1 MEIIEIKKLPPPIDE
16 RVQLAR
22 EKLAKKLE
30 KSLENEKLI
39 ANDLASMM
47 SRKKLAK
54 KLKKSLENLTE
65 DENLIA
71 DFLGKKPN
79 IEGRPLL
86 DRFVKGVDAA
96 YKTQLNIKALNIEA
110 MKNILST
117 LQSNKTV
124 QQPYMKEIKK
134 LTIIY
139 RNGVIQ
145 PKTTIRNTALYN
157 WELKSHNQLWTKI
170 KEQNLTNPGAELVR
184 LVYNGIIAS
193 NVINVQTVIKRQAF
207 TAKRQQYR
215 FKKNDPEFRQRCFGV
230 AHRILRLTTPN
241 LHSQLSN
248 GFSMRI
254 FQDRVSRLPDYMD
267 MDVQELL
274 ELCAHTLTNR
284 ENSSDENYI
293 KMVEFCEPTIH
304 LNPAALRRK
313 LKKINLGHYIQL
325 KLDENNSDSS
335 DSDSSDDN
343 TTTVSDDSSSDD
355 SGDDS
360 YYSALSR
367 KELQAFAKEGKLSEY
382 NVNGKSSNVRIIE
395 ALRQRDIDN
404 ETNTDKETDKETEE
418 ASNPTES
425 EEEDKNVL
433 EESSDESE
441 EEGSPADLN
450 RKELQASAKE
460 GKLSEYDVNGKNYSA
475 LSRKELQAFAKEG
488 KLSEYNVNGKS
499 SNVRI
504 IEALRQ
510 RDMDNDDWGVAKFGH
525 LTFGEFLKQTEEASN
540 PTESEEEDKNVLEES
555 SDESEEEGSPADLN
569 RKELQALAKEGKLSE
584 YNVNGK
590 SSNVRIIEALR
601 QRDIDN
607 ETNADKE
614 TEEASKPSDKLFILE
629 ESSDE
634 SVEEETE
641 EASKPS
647 DKLFILEESSDE
659 SEEEEDY
666 SDLSRKELQALA
678 KEGKLS
684 EYDVNGKS
692 SNVRII
698 EALRQRDIDNDVNAD
713 KETDE
718 ETEEASNPT
727 ESEEEDK
734 NVLEESSDESEEE
747 EDYSDLSRKE
757 LQALAKEGK
766 LSEYDVNGKSS
777 NVRIIEALRQRDIDN
792 DVNAD
797 KETDE
802 ETEEASNSTES
813 EEEDKN
819 VLEESSDESEE
830 EGSPADLNRKELQ
843 ALAKEGKL
851 SEYNVNG
858 KSSNVR
864 IIEALRQRDI
874 DNDVN
879 ADKETEEASN
889 PTESEEEDK
898 NVLEES
904 SDESE
909 EEEDYSDLSRKE
921 LQELAKEGKLSEYNV
936 NGKSSN
942 VRIIEALRQRD
953 IDNET
958 NADKETE
965 EASNQTESEEEDE
978 NVLEESSDESE
989 EEEDYSDLSRKELQ
1003 ELAKEGKLS
1012 EYNVNGKSSNV
1023 RIIEALRQ
1031 RDIDNETN
1039 ADKETNSELQ
1049 ASVPPGELTAMLM
1062 NMSDDWAESDEE
1074 LNFAPSSVD
1083 DDMSMLYMNDFAMS
1097 SGDEGMEFATSSSD
1111 EKMKFATSSGDE
1123 GMKFATSSSDD
1134 ALKFATSSSDDGL
1147 KFADSSSLDF
1157 ATSESDNDKL

>member
-1 MEIIEIKKLPPPIDE
+1 MEIIRIKKLPPPIDE

-65 DENLIA
+65 DENLFA

-79 IEGRPLL
+79 IKRRPLL

-139 RNGVIQ
+139 RNQGPYGVIL
-145 PKTTIRNTALYN
+145 PKTTIRNTALYY

-184 LVYNGIIAS
+184 LVYNGIIAGKETIIAS
-193 NVINVQTVIKRQAF
+193 NVINVQTAIKRQAF

-215 FKKNDPEFRQRCFGV
+215 FKENDPEFRQRCFGV

-284 ENSSDENYI
+284 ENSRDENYI

-335 DSDSSDDN
+335 DSDSSDD
-343 TTTVSDDSSSDD
+343 SSSDD

-360 YYSALSR
+360 VGTKFDDGPPDTLLDLSTD
-367 KELQAFAKEGKLSEY
+367 ESEEGEQWVIADQRPAENSRVMYKGEEGLLIEHKASW
-382 NVNGKSSNVRIIE
+382 NVVDINGKIVKVNGFGLLKVPAEPAGKSSDEESGEE
-395 ALRQRDIDN
+395 AGAALMLLESSDEESGEEDKAGESEDEESGEGEQWVDADQRPTLNSRVMYKGEEGLLTKHNGSWNYVTIN
-404 ETNTDKETDKETEE
+404 GKIVKVNGFSLLKVPAEPAGKTEE
-418 ASNPTES
+418 ASNQTES

-433 EESSDESE
+433 EESS
-441 EEGSPADLN
+441 
-450 RKELQASAKE
+450 
-460 GKLSEYDVNGKNYSA
+460 
-475 LSRKELQAFAKEG
+475 
-488 KLSEYNVNGKS
+488 
-499 SNVRI
+499 
-504 IEALRQ
+504 
-510 RDMDNDDWGVAKFGH
+510 
-525 LTFGEFLKQTEEASN
+525 
-540 PTESEEEDKNVLEES
+540 
-555 SDESEEEGSPADLN
+555 
-569 RKELQALAKEGKLSE
+569 
-584 YNVNGK
+584 
-590 SSNVRIIEALR
+590 
-601 QRDIDN
+601 
-607 ETNADKE
+607 
-614 TEEASKPSDKLFILE
+614 
-629 ESSDE
+629 
-634 SVEEETE
+634 
-641 EASKPS
+641 
-647 DKLFILEESSDE
+647 
-659 SEEEEDY
+659 EEEED
-666 SDLSRKELQALA
+666 D
-678 KEGKLS
+678 
-684 EYDVNGKS
+684 
-692 SNVRII
+692 
-698 EALRQRDIDNDVNAD
+698 
-713 KETDE
+713 
-718 ETEEASNPT
+718 
-727 ESEEEDK
+727 
-734 NVLEESSDESEEE
+734 
-747 EDYSDLSRKE
+747 
-757 LQALAKEGK
+757 
-766 LSEYDVNGKSS
+766 
-777 NVRIIEALRQRDIDN
+777 
-792 DVNAD
+792 
-797 KETDE
+797 
-802 ETEEASNSTES
+802 
-813 EEEDKN
+813 
-819 VLEESSDESEE
+819 
-830 EGSPADLNRKELQ
+830 
-843 ALAKEGKL
+843 
-851 SEYNVNG
+851 
-858 KSSNVR
+858 
-864 IIEALRQRDI
+864 
-874 DNDVN
+874 
-879 ADKETEEASN
+879 
-889 PTESEEEDK
+889 
-898 NVLEES
+898 
-904 SDESE
+904 
-909 EEEDYSDLSRKE
+909 
-921 LQELAKEGKLSEYNV
+921 
-936 NGKSSN
+936 
-942 VRIIEALRQRD
+942 
-953 IDNET
+953 
-958 NADKETE
+958 
-965 EASNQTESEEEDE
+965 
-978 NVLEESSDESE
+978 
-989 EEEDYSDLSRKELQ
+989 
-1003 ELAKEGKLS
+1003 
-1012 EYNVNGKSSNV
+1012 
-1023 RIIEALRQ
+1023 
-1031 RDIDNETN
+1031 
-1039 ADKETNSELQ
+1039 SELQ
-1049 ASVPPGELTAMLM
+1049 AEIAILQAEIDKREENNNNSPGESKDNRIGVLQEQLVRLKSMLQSVPSGELTAMLM

>member
-1 MEIIEIKKLPPPIDE
+1 MEIIRIKKLPPPIDE

-65 DENLIA
+65 DENLFA

-79 IEGRPLL
+79 IKRRPLL

-139 RNGVIQ
+139 RNQGPYGVIL
-145 PKTTIRNTALYN
+145 PKTTIRNTALYY

-184 LVYNGIIAS
+184 LVYNGIIAGKETIIAS
-193 NVINVQTVIKRQAF
+193 NVINVQTAIKRQAF

-215 FKKNDPEFRQRCFGV
+215 FKENDPEFRQRCFGV

-284 ENSSDENYI
+284 ENSRDENYI

-335 DSDSSDDN
+335 DSDSSDD
-343 TTTVSDDSSSDD
+343 SSSDD

-360 YYSALSR
+360 VGTKFDDGPPDTLLDLSTD
-367 KELQAFAKEGKLSEY
+367 ESEEGEQWVIADQRPAENSRVMYKGEEGLLIEHKASW
-382 NVNGKSSNVRIIE
+382 NVVDINGKIVKVNGFGLLKVPAEPAGKSSDEESGEEAGAALMLLESSDEESGEEDKAGESEDEESGEGEQWVDADQRPAENSRVMYKGEEGLLIEHKASWNVVDINGKIVKVNGFGLLKVPAEPAGKSSDEESGEE
-395 ALRQRDIDN
+395 AGAALMLLESSDEESGEEDKAGESEDEESGEGEQWVDADQRPTLNSRVMYKGEEGLLTKHNGSWNYVTIN
-404 ETNTDKETDKETEE
+404 GKIVKVNGFSLLKVPAEPAGKTEE
-418 ASNPTES
+418 ASNQTES

-433 EESSDESE
+433 EESS
-441 EEGSPADLN
+441 
-450 RKELQASAKE
+450 
-460 GKLSEYDVNGKNYSA
+460 
-475 LSRKELQAFAKEG
+475 
-488 KLSEYNVNGKS
+488 
-499 SNVRI
+499 
-504 IEALRQ
+504 
-510 RDMDNDDWGVAKFGH
+510 
-525 LTFGEFLKQTEEASN
+525 
-540 PTESEEEDKNVLEES
+540 
-555 SDESEEEGSPADLN
+555 
-569 RKELQALAKEGKLSE
+569 
-584 YNVNGK
+584 
-590 SSNVRIIEALR
+590 
-601 QRDIDN
+601 
-607 ETNADKE
+607 
-614 TEEASKPSDKLFILE
+614 
-629 ESSDE
+629 
-634 SVEEETE
+634 
-641 EASKPS
+641 
-647 DKLFILEESSDE
+647 
-659 SEEEEDY
+659 EEEED
-666 SDLSRKELQALA
+666 D
-678 KEGKLS
+678 
-684 EYDVNGKS
+684 
-692 SNVRII
+692 
-698 EALRQRDIDNDVNAD
+698 
-713 KETDE
+713 
-718 ETEEASNPT
+718 
-727 ESEEEDK
+727 
-734 NVLEESSDESEEE
+734 
-747 EDYSDLSRKE
+747 
-757 LQALAKEGK
+757 
-766 LSEYDVNGKSS
+766 
-777 NVRIIEALRQRDIDN
+777 
-792 DVNAD
+792 
-797 KETDE
+797 
-802 ETEEASNSTES
+802 
-813 EEEDKN
+813 
-819 VLEESSDESEE
+819 
-830 EGSPADLNRKELQ
+830 
-843 ALAKEGKL
+843 
-851 SEYNVNG
+851 
-858 KSSNVR
+858 
-864 IIEALRQRDI
+864 
-874 DNDVN
+874 
-879 ADKETEEASN
+879 
-889 PTESEEEDK
+889 
-898 NVLEES
+898 
-904 SDESE
+904 
-909 EEEDYSDLSRKE
+909 
-921 LQELAKEGKLSEYNV
+921 
-936 NGKSSN
+936 
-942 VRIIEALRQRD
+942 
-953 IDNET
+953 
-958 NADKETE
+958 
-965 EASNQTESEEEDE
+965 
-978 NVLEESSDESE
+978 
-989 EEEDYSDLSRKELQ
+989 
-1003 ELAKEGKLS
+1003 
-1012 EYNVNGKSSNV
+1012 
-1023 RIIEALRQ
+1023 
-1031 RDIDNETN
+1031 
-1039 ADKETNSELQ
+1039 SELQ
-1049 ASVPPGELTAMLM
+1049 AEIAILQAEIDKREENNNNSPGESKDNRIGVLQEQLVRLKSMLQSVPSGELTAMLM